1 MTKERE
7 TETRHRA
14 MRRSVLRALL
24 SGALLSVGFT
34 STEAR
39 AGSCSNSQYGGTD
52 IDCAIILCLVG
63 GFGPSECN
71 PAAQCFWD
79 RITSRPPKP
88 PIGFC
93 PMGSMENA
101 DFEDDDSEVF
111 ERTMKELESF
121 GYPEGAT
128 SLRSVRATLYRHTK
142 TCHRGKEQDE
152 SFDCTATY
160 QVNAD
165 GSRFRITDIA
175 GHYRG
180 KKIEYVDGFGVRQV
194 VGDAEQKVVTPYNCY
209 QQGRG
214 EGRVC
219 SYRVHWQS
227 IARRIELNMGAK

>member
-1 MTKERE
+1 MTEQRE
-7 TETRHRA
+7 KKTRRRAAHRNGL
-14 MRRSVLRALL
+14 SGLL
-24 SGALLSVGFT
+24 SSALICAGLV

-71 PAAQCFWD
+71 PAARCFWD

-101 DFEDDDSEVF
+101 GFEDDDSEVF

-165 GSRFRITDIA
+165 GSRFRITEIA

-180 KKIEYVDGFGVRQV
+180 RKIEYVDGFGVRQV
-194 VGDAEQKVVTPYNCY
+194 VGDAEQKIVKAYNCY
-209 QQGRG
+209 RQGRG

-219 SYRVHWQS
+219 SYRTYWKP
-227 IARRIELNMGAK
+227 IARRLE